1 MFSFL
6 IDRVIFMTLEVPLLL
21 SNCCH
26 VGETLVRFG
35 EIQTPFLRFLAVPQ
49 GDSKVRMTRPIE
61 SPANGHLWGLVR
73 LFINFY

>member
-49 GDSKVRMTRPIE
+49 GDSKVRMTRPVAATRSE
-61 SPANGHLWGLVR
+61 STNGHSLLR
-73 LFINFY
+73 